1 MKLKKIA
8 SLALA
13 GVMAVSMLAGCNSV
27 SNNPQPTPP
36 NSGVGNTVTGGK
48 SSVFEAALSDRA
60 DLKIDMQDS
69 AELSSA
75 LEAAAQNVGS
85 ATIIDFTTAIRSAN
99 VNGGSSARVVAT
111 FDQGGRVYLTSPF
124 GTQTG
129 LVAPDLGVVATRM
142 DAGTITNSFNDLI
155 PIYNTAEDDDS
166 ETVTMLFAVDGAVGE
181 DAAVEQVA
189 EVLDSRIRALQIDND
204 ADNNNGNN
212 TGNDDRTSLHY
223 DYTGSAS
230 ITTRTLADAH
240 GISMHIVAVQITRT
254 AKV

>member
-13 GVMAVSMLAGCNSV
+13 GVMAVSMLAGCNTV

-99 VNGGSSARVVAT
+99 ATTSSARTVAT
-111 FDQGGRVYLTSPF
+111 FDQSGRVYLTIPF
-124 GTQTG
+124 GTPTNV
-129 LVAPDLGVVATRM
+129 LAPDLGVVATRM
-142 DAGTITNSFNDLI
+142 DADTITNSFNTLI
-155 PIYNTAEDDDS
+155 PTYNTNEDDDS
-166 ETVTMLFAVDGAVGE
+166 ETVTMLFAVDGAVGD
-181 DAAVEQVA
+181 DAAVERVA

-204 ADNNNGNN
+204 TDGNNGAGNN
-212 TGNDDRTSLHY
+212 DLTSLHY

>member
-8 SLALA
+8 SLALV

-142 DAGTITNSFNDLI
+142 DAGTITSSFNDLI
-155 PIYNTAEDDDS
+155 PAYNTAEDDDS

-189 EVLDSRIRALQIDND
+189 EVLDRFIRALQIDND
-204 ADNNNGNN
+204 T
-212 TGNDDRTSLHY
+212 TGNDGNNDDLTSLHY